1 VCFGWFL
8 YSRTSAPSDPLTA
21 EVSREAAV
29 RSGDPKH
36 YPVAVALHLADHA
49 MWKEFL
55 PCIENTANV
64 ASSMQLYVTL
74 VRGYKYT
81 DRELTATQRQIQRD
95 FPGAVVLV
103 VNNFGMDIA
112 GFLAV
117 LQKMIQIG
125 ATHQAVL
132 KLHSKSNKEWRNKLL
147 SAMCSN
153 QATVLHVLERFQR
166 DASAGIIG
174 TNDYCWF
181 IDTND
186 KDKITN
192 HFAPRFNLNV
202 SFYEIWDSKN
212 IDSIPFD
219 PHYYMKNKQN
229 VDIKAAFEHTDWPV
243 AGLHAHWKAHG
254 HREHR
259 IFSKDVI
266 DVYRT
271 SNFPKFIA
279 GSVFWVNVQ
288 PLLNFFQVH
297 DIQKELEYL
306 KNEVG
311 YVSDVSHGAHGLVM
325 DSKFTH
331 CWERMWV
338 LLLQS
343 QDPNLR
349 ALCTHPQK
357 PNIKFERKR
366 VPNGEADWQD

>member
-1 VCFGWFL
+1 MRRARRGTPRWVGACILVACLVCFGWFL
-8 YSRTSAPSDPLTA
+8 YSRTSAPSDPLAA

-49 MWKEFL
+49 MWEEFL

-74 VRGYKYT
+74 VRGFKYT
-81 DRELTATQRQIQRD
+81 DRELTATQRQIQQD

-132 KLHSKSNKEWRNKLL
+132 KLHSKTKKEWRNKLL

-153 QATVLHVLERFQR
+153 EATVLHVLERFQR
-166 DASAGIIG
+166 DPSAGIIG
-174 TNDYCWF
+174 TNEYCWF

-219 PHYYMKNKQN
+219 PHYYMNNKQVCAAMCRLTPIELCLVCSGQN
-229 VDIKAAFEHTDWPV
+229 VDLKAYFEHTDWPV
-243 AGLHAHWKAHG
+243 ARLHANWRASG

-259 IFSKDVI
+259 IFSKAMIEVHTA
-266 DVYRT
+266 RLSTTRAT
-271 SNFPKFIA
+271 SQPCC
-279 GSVFWVNVQ
+279 VFRRC
-288 PLLNFFQVH
+288 
-297 DIQKELEYL
+297 I
-306 KNEVG
+306 
-311 YVSDVSHGAHGLVM
+311 GL
-325 DSKFTH
+325 
-331 CWERMWV
+331 
-338 LLLQS
+338 
-343 QDPNLR
+343 
-349 ALCTHPQK
+349 
-357 PNIKFERKR
+357 
-366 VPNGEADWQD
+366 